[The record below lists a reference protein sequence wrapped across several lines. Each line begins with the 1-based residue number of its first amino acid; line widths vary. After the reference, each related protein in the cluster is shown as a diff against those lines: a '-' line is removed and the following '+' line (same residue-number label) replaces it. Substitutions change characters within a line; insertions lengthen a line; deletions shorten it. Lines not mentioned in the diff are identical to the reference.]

1 MGTHPIF
8 ESDFDCLTEKS
19 RPMRFTRVANV
30 MMSRVL
36 REGVK
41 FKLSSTQMHT
51 ILGSTDDSSP
61 EQLRELYLA
70 RVREIHPDT
79 RTDDAPEIELDE
91 LKQIYDDLLERRC
104 DLEEKGSATLTI
116 EDYRAGVHRQ
126 KVRKIDYFYSNAFR
140 FWIFIPLMIIMT
152 DMSYDI
158 ITECPKKRRKREERI
173 SSRRSCLAT
182 MTTQV
187 TTIAKPKKMALKKT
201 LNQTFSRWKVSLRR
215 E

>member
-41 FKLSSTQMHT
+41 FKLSPTQMHT

-158 ITECPKKRRKREERI
+158 ITDLNGRRDRAIAAREDR
-173 SSRRSCLAT
+173 LYLQA
-182 MTTQV
+182 
-187 TTIAKPKKMALKKT
+187 IAEYRAEQRKQDRKNAGD
-201 LNQTFSRWKVSLRR
+201 Q
-215 E
+215 